1 MEDKMYAL
9 PACASVFPLQ
19 DTGSSGTQ
27 ARTFGQLT
35 QFP

>member
-19 DTGSSGTQ
+19 DTGASGTQ
-27 ARTFGQLT
+27 ARMLGQLT
-35 QFP
+35 QSP